1 MNLRFGAVL
10 LAAGVAGC
18 TAEPPVASVPVVT
31 GQVAPAAVQP
41 GSVVNLSYAVTSARP
56 VSGVSVVGLPANSLA
71 AGTDP
76 NLSVPAISGQP
87 TQHALAVRAPA
98 AAGVYP
104 LQLRVAYAD
113 GASTLHPIGTL
124 TIADMPGT
132 IEQVALEPG
141 SHQVGACAVPYR
153 TATLR
158 YTVAD
163 ANGAQDVV
171 EPRLVVPA
179 YPTTAG
185 TTTSPLLAPVAVAP
199 PAVTVAPAGATIA
212 VPSQTV
218 IVQPPPMAVAVPAQ
232 ATQIPLVAPRSSSS
246 AREAITTPIQIAC
259 QMPAPVNWTWHVQ
272 ASDVDQVTGTTR
284 IVGPAPI
291 GYFTR

>member
-10 LAAGVAGC
+10 LAAGLAGC
-18 TAEPPVASVPVVT
+18 VAERPVATVPVVT
-31 GQVAPAAVQP
+31 GQVAPTAVQP
-41 GSVVNLSYAVTSARP
+41 GSVVNLSYAVTSARA
-56 VSGVSVVGLPANSLA
+56 VSGISVVGLPANTLA
-71 AGTDP
+71 AGTNA
-76 NLSVPAISGQP
+76 NLTIPAINGQAM
-87 TQHALAVRAPA
+87 QQALAVRAPA

-124 TIADMPGT
+124 TIADMPGM

-141 SHQVGACAVPYR
+141 SHQVGACAAPYH

-171 EPRLVVPA
+171 DPKLVVPA
-179 YPTTAG
+179 YPATASY
-185 TTTSPLLAPVAVAP
+185 TVPLLAPVAVAP
-199 PAVTVAPAGATIA
+199 AAVTFAPAGTVVAVPAQTVVVQPAPMTIA
-212 VPSQTV
+212 VPT
-218 IVQPPPMAVAVPAQ
+218 Q
-232 ATQIPLVAPRSSSS
+232 ATQIPLSAPRSSSL
-246 AREAITTPIQIAC
+246 AREAIATPIQIAC

-272 ASDVDQVTGTTR
+272 AADVDQVTGTTR